1 MSADTQFHVHHD
13 APEVVGRRER
23 LGVRLLI
30 VADGAFLFGMIFTFF
45 YLKNLNNSGSWL
57 PQEHGHMFSKSS
69 GWLAALPL
77 VVAFVSH
84 KMGQRNPK
92 AIGNISIITFLALAF
107 GLIYQINQMSHM
119 PFYIKD
125 VNGFDGAY
133 ASSWVLLA
141 GANTFHYIIGTF
153 IALGL
158 VIRARRAEVDPT
170 LEKWRIRVA
179 ASWFTWIAVSGVIC
193 ATVLSLA

>member
-1 MSADTQFHVHHD
+1 MC
-13 APEVVGRRER
+13 
-23 LGVRLLI
+23 
-30 VADGAFLFGMIFTFF
+30 
-45 YLKNLNNSGSWL
+45 
-57 PQEHGHMFSKSS
+57 SS
-69 GWLAALPL
+69 DL
-77 VVAFVSH
+77 
-84 KMGQRNPK
+84 
-92 AIGNISIITFLALAF
+92 
-107 GLIYQINQMSHM
+107 
-119 PFYIKD
+119 

>member
-1 MSADTQFHVHHD
+1 MSPGNLVIQRALLDAMADEVEKSDVH
-13 APEVVGRRER
+13 AG
-23 LGVRLLI
+23 
-30 VADGAFLFGMIFTFF
+30 
-45 YLKNLNNSGSWL
+45 
-57 PQEHGHMFSKSS
+57 
-69 GWLAALPL
+69 
-77 VVAFVSH
+77 
-84 KMGQRNPK
+84 
-92 AIGNISIITFLALAF
+92 
-107 GLIYQINQMSHM
+107 
-119 PFYIKD
+119 IK
-125 VNGFDGAY
+125 
-133 ASSWVLLA
+133 LLA